1 MTDKTSLR
9 RRAARAAFP
18 LYITAATVFLA
29 LQMFQGLS
37 FLDIGMYL
45 AGCRWFNED
54 PWSCYYLGQW
64 FLSYKLTG
72 ALLHACGD
80 SSFMA
85 LRVMALALNI
95 VTQTAIYLYT
105 SRLVPRRYAI
115 AGLAMATLACFG
127 GYTDINYNDWSVAL
141 LTAALL
147 CYHAGLFRR
156 RGLWLIAA
164 AGGLAGV
171 AVFFRVVNL
180 TFLVMPLVA
189 AAVSR
194 RCGSAVGAGRQLAA
208 FALGAAAGCAA
219 VIGAAVADGSAPVLL
234 QTALDLTAIGG
245 SADDPHSLKNVV
257 ISAYTVWK
265 GYVAGFAPVALI
277 ALLMA
282 LAARAHGPWR
292 RLPLMAL
299 LSGLAALNVYFW
311 EPSAN
316 ITAGTAIAALALAVG
331 AGRRWGRAECLLVL
345 SLMVPLVFPLGSNGG
360 PQFFGQYVGFLPL
373 PVALWVVARGLPAT
387 AGWHGP
393 QWRTALGCAFAAVCA
408 GLLLANARRPL
419 MEDGTRAECRHTV
432 CSPATRHIMTTGAN
446 ARMYAY
452 LQREAGARVPRGSY
466 MMCNFSLPLISVLEC
481 RPYAVFSDV
490 FTSERM
496 NRAYIDTA
504 YRRAG
509 GGGRLP
515 WLLLDRS
522 TLTDG
527 FADACRHLR
536 RYAPYRLTWTDGRYE
551 LWKPLTGNREKRPV
565 GKPCRGGLS
574 EIGTRR

>member
-1 MTDKTSLR
+1 MGELLR
-9 RRAARAAFP
+9 RPVQHDQKLLQFPLPFAKQFEFGGDLREVAPDPPLQVGLQVRIFARTPCFDREAHLPVDLLLCQRGDVDVVAAECCGELGREFVLPAVGLHPQGKLRSTLRLLVEEGCARGILRVRGVGSERHLSPLLLHVSRLGEKSRAQGRVAKRQLPDGDPVGRADLQVEARDAARAVGRPRYRQAP
-18 LYITAATVFLA
+18 EGSVPVGTARRA
-29 LQMFQGLS
+29 
-37 FLDIGMYL
+37 
-45 AGCRWFNED
+45 
-54 PWSCYYLGQW
+54 P
-64 FLSYKLTG
+64 
-72 ALLHACGD
+72 
-80 SSFMA
+80 SS
-85 LRVMALALNI
+85 
-95 VTQTAIYLYT
+95 
-105 SRLVPRRYAI
+105 
-115 AGLAMATLACFG
+115 
-127 GYTDINYNDWSVAL
+127 
-141 LTAALL
+141 
-147 CYHAGLFRR
+147 
-156 RGLWLIAA
+156 
-164 AGGLAGV
+164 
-171 AVFFRVVNL
+171 
-180 TFLVMPLVA
+180 
-189 AAVSR
+189 
-194 RCGSAVGAGRQLAA
+194 
-208 FALGAAAGCAA
+208 
-219 VIGAAVADGSAPVLL
+219 
-234 QTALDLTAIGG
+234 
-245 SADDPHSLKNVV
+245 
-257 ISAYTVWK
+257 
-265 GYVAGFAPVALI
+265 
-277 ALLMA
+277 
-282 LAARAHGPWR
+282 ARTPGPWR

-311 EPSAN
+311 EPPAN
-316 ITAGTAIAALALAVG
+316 ITAGTALAALALAVG
-331 AGRRWGRAECLLVL
+331 AGRRWGRAECLLAL

-496 NRAYIDTA
+496 NHAYIDTA

-536 RYAPYRLTWTDGRYE
+536 QYAPYRLVWTDGRYE
-551 LWKPLTGNREKRPV
+551 LWKPLTGDREKGQSENLAAADCP
-565 GKPCRGGLS
+565 KSEQGGEPS
-574 EIGTRR
+574 